1 MKLNFKPFS
10 LWDFQN
16 WTTGS
21 KVMLV
26 FSFSLFSFSL
36 VSILLCNYKKN
47 NLCEGMVRR
56 LGQNKYVCLYRVF
69 IWFHFF
75 LSRGPAPV
83 LTSRNRVILTCLWET
98 PIKFKNFLGK
108 VAFTALNFVS
118 TWCLFIHFL
127 VKLAYTAHSK
137 LYRFRGCFFLGGG
150 GVPSGSMMPRVEF
163 RRSITLSS
171 I

>member
-1 MKLNFKPFS
+1 
-10 LWDFQN
+10 
-16 WTTGS
+16 
-21 KVMLV
+21 MLV

-69 IWFHFF
+69 IWFKFF
-75 LSRGPAPV
+75 YVSGGPAPV
-83 LTSRNRVILTCLWET
+83 LTTRKRDILTCLWET
-98 PIKFKNFLGK
+98 PIKFNNFLGK
-108 VAFTALNFVS
+108 VAFTALTFVS

-127 VKLAYTAHSK
+127 VKLAYRSRLKANYKTRKA
-137 LYRFRGCFFLGGG
+137 LYIGLEAVFWGGCGF
-150 GVPSGSMMPRVEF
+150 PRGSMMPRVEF
-163 RRSITLSS
+163 QRNVTLSS